1 MDMLLMASLI
11 WLGEQVAPV
20 DSYYRFRKSFQLKE
34 TKETMLRLSADSDY
48 VVYINGK
55 RVHVMQF
62 PDFPDRKTY
71 ATVDVTEFVKPGD
84 NTIAV
89 LVHHMGQSFFTHY
102 KCDPGLIAIVSQAG
116 MPVAVTDATWKCSMD
131 PGYTQNRRVIV
142 SPQLGFT
149 FEYDARKEADWMEP
163 SFDDSGWEAAT
174 VHKRPT
180 ANGHWA
186 SMEER
191 PILQLNQLP
200 PEPVKLVWQGW
211 RMKAAG
217 VPFFGSRFVQE
228 AFDVPEAERAGVN
241 RLKPTIRPDGP
252 AWRFKKPPQADMD
265 LACTVDFGKES
276 TGFITID
283 VEAAAGTVV
292 EIHHGEHLDDGH
304 PRSVIGP
311 RNFIDRYICH
321 DGRNQFT
328 YPLRRI
334 GGRYMQLIFSEYGET
349 MPALHYA
356 GISGVY
362 YPLPQPT
369 YLDTADSMLQKMRN
383 VSINTLACCMHDHYE
398 DCPWREQSLYAY
410 DSRNQMLYGYY
421 VWGNYDFAK
430 ASLELLGRS
439 YLGNG
444 YLEIC
449 APAESS
455 ITIPSFTMVWIPS
468 LLELYMHSG
477 SLDEYKRQKETVK
490 KILESALARKSR
502 VEGLYEPG
510 NEKRI
515 WNFFEWTG
523 RLDRCPAFPDSLYNI
538 YMYEALG
545 AASKLAAADGD
556 SEASA
561 RYGAAAKKL
570 GTAIE
575 KMFWDEKKQCYGYLL
590 PSENANQEDYEHVQ
604 ALMLFNNLVPEA
616 KIDAVVKAI
625 SSGKLVACT
634 YSSLPY
640 LVRGMADKTAAAR
653 MHIYDRIYNEFAKWT
668 VEGFTSLPETPT
680 GPDDFYWAGSCCH
693 GWSAIPAYYINCIIL
708 GVRPLE
714 PGFKKFEV
722 KPYPGRQRRA
732 GGMIPTPNGDI
743 QVMWEKRNEDD
754 PAKMGLYVEVFYPDG
769 TSFVTDSYPEF
780 PILEV
785 VPMKYTLD
793 QKSKM
798 PTGVRLEPRRK

>member
-20 DSYYRFRKSFQLKE
+20 DSYYRFRKTFQLKSTNKTE
-34 TKETMLRLSADSDY
+34 LRISADSDY
-48 VVYINGK
+48 AVYINGK
-55 RVHVMQF
+55 RISVTQF
-62 PDFPDRKTY
+62 PDFPDRKTF
-71 ATVDVTEFVKPGD
+71 ATIDISDEVKKGD
-84 NTIAV
+84 NSIAV
-89 LVHHMGQSFFTHY
+89 LVHHIGQSFFTHY
-102 KCDPGLIAIVSQAG
+102 KCDPGLMAVVSQG
-116 MPVAVTDATWKCSMD
+116 GKPVIVTDGTWKCSVD
-131 PGYTQNRRVIV
+131 PCFTQNRRIIV

-149 FEYDARKEADWMEP
+149 FEYDARKEEKWLETD
-163 SFDDSGWEAAT
+163 FDDSGWTAAT
-174 VHKRPT
+174 VHARPT

-186 SMEER
+186 SLEKR
-191 PILQLNQLP
+191 PIAQLKDK
-200 PEPVKLVWQGW
+200 EPRDVTLVWQGW
-211 RMKAAG
+211 TMKTGG

-228 AFDVPEAERAGVN
+228 AFDVPESERAGVN
-241 RLKPTIRPDGP
+241 RKKPMFRLGGP
-252 AWRFKKPPQADMD
+252 VWRFKKPPQADMGV
-265 LACTVDFGKES
+265 ACTVDFGYES
-276 TGFITID
+276 TGYITFDI
-283 VEAAAGTVV
+283 EAAEGTVL

-321 DGRNQFT
+321 DGRNTFM

-334 GGRYMQLIFSEYGET
+334 GGRYMQLIFTDFGEKL
-349 MPALHYA
+349 PAVYYA

-362 YPLPQPT
+362 YPHGVKA
-369 YLDTADSMLQKMRN
+369 YMDTADQMLQGIRDMA
-383 VSINTLACCMHDHYE
+383 INTLDCCMHDHYE

-455 ITIPSFTMVWIPS
+455 ITIPSFTMVWISS
-468 LLELYMHSG
+468 LLEHYMYSG
-477 SLDEYKRQKETVK
+477 SLDEYQRQRETVK
-490 KILESALARKSR
+490 KILEAALARKSH

-515 WNFFEWTG
+515 WNFYEWTG

-538 YMYEALG
+538 YLYEALS
-545 AASKLAAADGD
+545 AASKLAKADGD
-556 SEASA
+556 MEAA
-561 RYGAAAKKL
+561 GRYGAAAQKL
-570 GTAIE
+570 GGTIE
-575 KMFWDEKKQCYGYLL
+575 QSYWDEKSGCYAYLL
-590 PSENANQEDYEHVQ
+590 PSEHPKQEHYEHVQ
-604 ALMLFNNLVPEA
+604 ALMLFNDLVPQKKVESVVEA
-616 KIDAVVKAI
+616 IRER
-625 SSGKLVACT
+625 KLTACT
-634 YSSLPY
+634 YSSQPY
-640 LVRGMADKTAAAR
+640 LVRGMMEQTEDAR
-653 MHIYDRIYNEFAKWT
+653 RHLYDRIYNEASDWLVK
-668 VEGFTSLPETPT
+668 GFTSMPETPT

-693 GWSAIPAYYINCIIL
+693 GWSAIAVYYISRYIL

-722 KPYPGRQRRA
+722 KPYPGRQRRC
-732 GGMIPTPNGDI
+732 GGLIPTPNGDI
-743 QVMWEKRNEDD
+743 QVMWEKRDEDD
-754 PAKMGLYVEVFYPDG
+754 PAKMGLYVEVFYPS
-769 TSFVTDSYPEF
+769 TTTFVTASYPEF

-785 VPMKYTLD
+785 IPMKYTWD

-798 PTGVRLEPRRK
+798 PTGVRLEPTRK